1 MKKRYLTLILIA
13 FGMLGCQNLNEKQEI
28 KINLIG
34 NTTSKDKLGVLL
46 FSYDTKVADKK
57 ADLVSKKNIE
67 LKEKNNT
74 IIFKIPKNEINKNYY
89 ISLEENENYIIDY
102 SNGTVPNVEILKN
115 NEVKIKKKQ

>member
-13 FGMLGCQNLNEKQEI
+13 FGMIGCQNLNEKQEI

-115 NEVKIKKKQ
+115 NEVKIKKK